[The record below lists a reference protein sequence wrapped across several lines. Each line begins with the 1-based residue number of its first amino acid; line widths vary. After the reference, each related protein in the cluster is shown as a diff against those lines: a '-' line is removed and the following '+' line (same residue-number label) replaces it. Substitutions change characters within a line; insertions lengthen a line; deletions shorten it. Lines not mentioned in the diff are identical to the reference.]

1 MTNPFLSDVA
11 APPIGQAA
19 VWAAAYDGA
28 HGPLINLSQAV
39 PGHAPPPELARRLAE
54 AAGTAS
60 AARYGPVLGDSALRD
75 AYAAHVSGLYGATI
89 GAAEV
94 GITAGCNQ
102 AFFTALMTLARTG
115 DAVILPGPAYFNHTM
130 TLQMLGIEARLVETT
145 AASGFVPEIAAIERL
160 IDDRVKA
167 VALVTP
173 NNPTGAIY
181 PPSLLAEVFAL
192 CQRRGVALILDETYR
207 DFLPPGDAAPHGL
220 FARPGWQETLVGLY
234 SFSKSYAIPG
244 HRLGAMTAGEAF
256 LAQAEKV
263 LDCIQICAPRP
274 PQMAVEWAIPALAEW
289 RAEMTA
295 EILARAAV
303 FRETLAPFP
312 GWRIEQMGAYF
323 AYVRHPFPGRTDVAE
338 ILARQFGVV
347 TLPGSFFGPGQENH
361 LRIAFAN
368 VSAERIAGLDE
379 RLILAEALLG
389 GGSDKAFPPPIPAL
403 A

>member
-1 MTNPFLSDVA
+1 MTNPFLADVA

-19 VWAAAYDGA
+19 LWAAAYDGS

-39 PGHAPPPELARRLAE
+39 PGHAPPPELAMRLAE

-60 AARYGPVLGDSALRD
+60 AARYGPVLGDDALRT
-75 AYAAHVSGLYGATI
+75 AYAGHVSALYGATV

-130 TLQMLGIEARLVETT
+130 TLEMLGIEARLVETT
-145 AASGFVPEIAAIERL
+145 AATGFVPTVAAIERL
-160 IDDRVKA
+160 IDGTVKA
-167 VALVTP
+167 VALVSP

-181 PPSLLAEVFAL
+181 PPALLAEVFAL
-192 CQRRGVALILDETYR
+192 CQRKGIALILDETYR

-220 FARPGWQETLVGLY
+220 LALPGWQETLIGLY

-244 HRLGAMTAGEAF
+244 HRLGAIIAGEAF

-263 LDCIQICAPRP
+263 LDCVQICAPRP
-274 PQMAVEWAIPALAEW
+274 PQAAVEWAIPALADW
-289 RAEMTA
+289 RAAMTA
-295 EILARAAV
+295 EILARAKT

-323 AYVRHPFPGRTDVAE
+323 AYVRHPFPGRTDVSE
-338 ILARQFGVV
+338 ILARKLGVV

-368 VSAERIAGLDE
+368 VSAERIATLAE
-379 RLILAEALLG
+379 RLPLAEALFAG
-389 GGSDKAFPPPIPAL
+389 GAGLAAAPQTAL

>member
-1 MTNPFLSDVA
+1 MTNPLLSRVA

-39 PGHAPPPELARRLAE
+39 PGHAPPAELAERLSA
-54 AAGTAS
+54 AAGMAA
-60 AARYGPVLGDSALRD
+60 AARYGPVLGDTALRA
-75 AYAAHVSGLYGATI
+75 AYADHVSSLYGAGI
-89 GAAEV
+89 ASAEV
-94 GITAGCNQ
+94 AITAGCNQ
-102 AFFTALMTLARTG
+102 AFFAALMTLARTG

-145 AASGFVPEIAAIERL
+145 AASGFVPEVAAIERL

-167 VALVTP
+167 VALVSP

-181 PPSLLAEVFAL
+181 PPALLAAVFAL

-207 DFLPPGDAAPHGL
+207 DFLPPGNGAPHGL
-220 FARPGWQETLVGLY
+220 FAVPGWQETLVGLY

-244 HRLGAMTAGEAF
+244 HRLGAMIASEAF

-263 LDCIQICAPRP
+263 LDCVQICAPRP
-274 PQMAVEWAIPALAEW
+274 PQAAVEWAIPALAEW

-295 EILARAAV
+295 EILSRAEI
-303 FRETLAPFP
+303 FRETLAPHP
-312 GWRIEQMGAYF
+312 DWRIEQMGAYF

-338 ILARQFGVV
+338 ILARRFGVV
-347 TLPGSFFGPGQENH
+347 TLPGSFFGPGQEDH

-368 VSAERIAGLDE
+368 VSAERIAGLGE
-379 RLILAEALLG
+379 RLARAEVFLAGAEDPA
-389 GGSDKAFPPPIPAL
+389 PIPAL